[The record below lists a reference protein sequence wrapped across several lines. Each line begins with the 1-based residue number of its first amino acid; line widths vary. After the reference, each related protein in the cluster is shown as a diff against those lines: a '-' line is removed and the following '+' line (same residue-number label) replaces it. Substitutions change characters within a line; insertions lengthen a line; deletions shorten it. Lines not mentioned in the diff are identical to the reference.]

1 MLSPSL
7 VSCGY
12 CVPRHYGTA
21 TAGHMLRC
29 VCVGGGGGRGGEFTP
44 ASSFWM
50 PPVDS
55 CNPACPLCDGRSRL
69 RILPPPEATPAPLQ
83 LLESGVPF
91 LWPPWRGKSHEA
103 HQLDYEGFS
112 CRNVAVAQ
120 HILSWQA
127 VSLSFTNLVK
137 QHLSLRLFCK
147 SHRWLVAQPE
157 FELRLSDSRAHKLK
171 HQPVVPPLQVRII
184 YFHF

>member
-1 MLSPSL
+1 MNPTWTLPNLKRRHDPSKL
-7 VSCGY
+7 I
-12 CVPRHYGTA
+12 
-21 TAGHMLRC
+21 
-29 VCVGGGGGRGGEFTP
+29 
-44 ASSFWM
+44 
-50 PPVDS
+50 
-55 CNPACPLCDGRSRL
+55 LC
-69 RILPPPEATPAPLQ
+69 
-83 LLESGVPF
+83 
-91 LWPPWRGKSHEA
+91 
-103 HQLDYEGFS
+103 QLDYEGFS

-184 YFHF
+184 YFHFWYLTYSYIPVMNTVTAYNKVFLGSPHMSVIGYTELQSRCRTATVSW

>member
-1 MLSPSL
+1 M
-7 VSCGY
+7 
-12 CVPRHYGTA
+12 
-21 TAGHMLRC
+21 
-29 VCVGGGGGRGGEFTP
+29 CVGAGGGEFTP

-55 CNPACPLCDGRSRL
+55 CNPVCPLCDGRSRL

-91 LWPPWRGKSHEA
+91 LWPPWRSKSHEP

-112 CRNVAVAQ
+112 HRNVAVAQ

-171 HQPVVPPLQVRII
+171 HQPMVPPLQVCII